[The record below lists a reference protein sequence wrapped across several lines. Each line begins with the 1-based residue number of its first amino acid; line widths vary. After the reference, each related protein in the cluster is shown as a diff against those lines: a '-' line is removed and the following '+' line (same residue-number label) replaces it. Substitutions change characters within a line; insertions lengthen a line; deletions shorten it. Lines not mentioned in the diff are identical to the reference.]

1 MWWLVLTSLLG
12 AEPNVIV
19 DPRPDTVAVDSR
31 APKGT
36 LVVVGG
42 GTTTVEIADKT
53 IELAGGKSAKVA
65 IIAEANPE
73 SGPGSMAMWQRA
85 EAAKVNVI
93 DVKQPALA
101 KKILSE
107 ADLIWMPGGL
117 QGVFMNSVR
126 GSGIEEAVRD
136 RYRQGAVVAGT
147 SAGAAVMSKIMIGGI
162 SDLNSLKA
170 GTAPYLTGGGLG
182 LWPEVIVDQHF
193 LQKGRFNR
201 LALATLDHPDLIG
214 IGIDEETAAV
224 VHGHQFEVIGENNVT
239 VIDARKASHEHLVTG
254 EPAAARDMKVHI
266 LRRGMKFDF
275 QN

>member
-1 MWWLVLTSLLG
+1 MLWVVLASLLG
-12 AEPNVIV
+12 ADPNVVV
-19 DPRPDTVAVDSR
+19 DPQPGAVVDSR

-42 GTTTVEIADKT
+42 GVTTVEIADKT

-85 EAAKVNVI
+85 EAAKVNLI
-93 DVKQPALA
+93 DVKQPAVA

-117 QGVFMNSVR
+117 QGVFMNSIR
-126 GSGIEEAVRD
+126 GSGIEESVHD

-147 SAGAAVMSKIMIGGI
+147 SAGAAVMSKIMIGGK
-162 SDLNSLKA
+162 SDLDSLKA
-170 GTAPYLTGGGLG
+170 GTEPLLTGLG
-182 LWPEVIVDQHF
+182 LWPEAIVDQHF

-201 LALATLDHPDLIG
+201 LALATIDYPDLVG
-214 IGIDEETAAV
+214 VGIDEETAAIV
-224 VHGHQFEVIGENNVT
+224 RGHEFEVIGENNVT
-239 VIDARKASHEHLVTG
+239 VIDARKATHQHLVKG
-254 EPAAARDMKVHI
+254 EPAAVRDLKVHV

-275 QN
+275 RH